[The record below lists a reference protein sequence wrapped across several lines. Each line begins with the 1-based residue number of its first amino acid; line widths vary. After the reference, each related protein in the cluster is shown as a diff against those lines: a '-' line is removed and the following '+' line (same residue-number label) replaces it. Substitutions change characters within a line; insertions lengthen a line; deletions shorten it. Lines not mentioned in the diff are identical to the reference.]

1 MTASTGS
8 SSGIELVGWD
18 DARGRPIY
26 RRHNAGANST
36 STMALSL
43 PLSSSSSS
51 SEDANHLNNIKKP
64 KVRIEMNDD
73 RRVSSIGRDAAWLE
87 SSTISS
93 PSSLEDDGTMT
104 TTTLSQSK
112 LATLETSNPAGS
124 TTKKKRSRKART
136 LSISPSEIVLVNGRN
151 SNASGVQEEEGGG
164 KVRKRSYG
172 TVKPVMLPNHHYHS
186 SSGLRFGNNSKSSS
200 SSSSS
205 DGTGIRLRLGWDEI
219 KCRPIYEHVPSKRNN
234 AIRPTT
240 QDADTTSCCSASLP
254 RNKKWMTSFQCDE
267 EGNDSSAH
275 TDDSLHNRRTQKK
288 RVYVTHFRKKAGLSR
303 EVLDEM
309 DVRSLT
315 STR

>member
-1 MTASTGS
+1 MPASTGS

-36 STMALSL
+36 SAMALSL
-43 PLSSSSSS
+43 SSSS

-93 PSSLEDDGTMT
+93 SSLEDDGTMT

-219 KCRPIYEHVPSKRNN
+219 KCRPIYEHVPSKRTN

-303 EVLDEM
+303 EILDEM
-309 DVRSLT
+309 DVRSL
-315 STR
+315 SSIQ